1 MRWTVTSLNGQVLY
15 GETTKNGDVNMTS
28 KAGNHGQYTR
38 AQWDASLAKM
48 KDAGYKVVITE

>member
-1 MRWTVTSLNGQVLY
+1 MRWTVMSTDGQTLRA
-15 GETTKNGDVNMTS
+15 ETLENGDVNMSS

-48 KDAGYKVVITE
+48 IAAGYNVKIED